1 MPLKKPKTLFLG
13 NLALALVLAVAV
25 AKWTLWSG
33 PPVRPSQAQT
43 QAAPS
48 SSQPTASATNSKTL
62 EPVDYQ
68 RLLSH
73 PLFAGNDDA
82 GSEPESDGT
91 VGTGQ
96 DDSDTLNLQLLGT
109 IAGSPTVARAIIKDA
124 DTGAIS
130 HYRLNDVIHGARIE
144 SIQRQEV
151 ALVRQ
156 RKHYR
161 LVIRE
166 SASPSP
172 NVASAVPADEGD
184 HPAIRDASQR
194 VNMTPLETLLA
205 TAQIEPYAPDGE
217 SEGLQITHIDE
228 LPLAGFIGLQEGDVI
243 QYINGQFVPH
253 KQKGFQVMQ
262 KARTQPTLTID
273 LLRDGEKKQLV
284 FER

>member
-13 NLALALVLAVAV
+13 NLALALVLAAAV
-25 AKWTLWSG
+25 LKWTTWSG
-33 PPVRPSQAQT
+33 PPVRSSQAQT
-43 QAAPS
+43 QVSPPPSQQTDPAANP
-48 SSQPTASATNSKTL
+48 KTL

-68 RLLSH
+68 SLISH
-73 PLFAGNDDA
+73 PLFAGNSDA
-82 GSEPESDGT
+82 GSEPKSDG
-91 VGTGQ
+91 VVESGP

-109 IAGSPTVARAIIKDA
+109 IAGSPAVARAIIKDA

-130 HYRLNDVIHGARIE
+130 HYRINDVIRGARVE

-156 RKHYR
+156 RKRYR

-166 SASPSP
+166 SSPTPST
-172 NVASAVPADEGD
+172 VASADTVVEPDRS
-184 HPAIRDASQR
+184 AIRDVSQR
-194 VNMTPLETLLA
+194 ANMTPLETILA
-205 TAQIEPYAPDGE
+205 TAQIEPYAPAGI

-228 LPLAGFIGLQEGDVI
+228 LPLAGFVGLQEGDVI

-262 KARTQPTLTID
+262 KARTQPTIIID
-273 LLRDGEKKQLV
+273 LLRDGENKQLV